1 MRSGET
7 RLDPLAVSPHTYH
20 KIALPGTCCC
30 PVACQGGHLCRSIRH
45 YKCSLMQMSSSSA
58 SSTIGQPRRAAQ
70 YGRYPP
76 AQM

>member
-1 MRSGET
+1 MNTNRDRPASS
-7 RLDPLAVSPHTYH
+7 SPQPAPT
-20 KIALPGTCCC
+20 
-30 PVACQGGHLCRSIRH
+30 CQGGHLAGAGCAARSGIING
-45 YKCSLMQMSSSSA
+45 SLMQMTSSSA